1 MQRSKRQFGQ
11 RKHLFSTKN
20 ATNRKCQMQLNSNSI
35 SSRINQNKT
44 IAVQELNEN
53 TLKKLVLQKL
63 NLLKHGVQPKI

>member
-1 MQRSKRQFGQ
+1 MS
-11 RKHLFSTKN
+11 N
-20 ATNRKCQMQLNSNSI
+20 ATEQQQHQQQNQ
-35 SSRINQNKT
+35 QNKT